1 MDAPT
6 SSRWYGPSTEY
17 GRTSGTGLGRFTRGF
32 APTHEPRSRPNG
44 TPPHWSTTDSK
55 ERTLT
60 GFERGFG
67 CGLSNGYIFSVLD
80 ASRWEGTTVAQERLT
95 QKDFVEPHPWGL
107 AVYWFSLNYQGSA
120 LLTIVVPTA
129 LAQILHAD
137 RTTPLARLVAL
148 SAAISML
155 VPPLLGALSDRR
167 RQHRLVGR
175 RSMVLGGTALNIVG
189 LSWAMRAPSL
199 LALTGGLL
207 LSMFGQ
213 SAALTTYQAML
224 PEVVPPERWGQA
236 SARMGVASLGGT
248 VLGLAVAGLLPLRM
262 VYWAMVGASAVGA
275 LLTAMSVP
283 ELAGPWA
290 VQNPKSEIRH
300 WSRFL
305 WTFAGRFFV
314 LFGQTI
320 LMTFVLYFFSQVLGV
335 RNPGAATAL
344 IAGLALLGAILSSY
358 YAATT
363 SDHVDR
369 ARLVALACLP
379 MAAAVAGF
387 GLFPFPWLVFGL
399 AVVWGIG
406 YGAFLSVD
414 WALALDSIPDLANV
428 ARDLGIWGIAS
439 NLPAVV
445 APIVGGILLGHVHPV
460 TAGYRVLFVAA
471 AVAFLLGAVLVEASR
486 IRVSLV
492 TLLRVTV
499 SYVVVG
505 ILLGYVTLVCRVRT
519 QGLPPT
525 RRRGLLVLTNHSH
538 DLDGMIILAQLFAS
552 APLTARL
559 RAVTSQRLFEPGF
572 LSTIAPGPVRYLVGG
587 FNVGAVLRY
596 LGAIPMENMPLTRPL
611 ASWAYSI
618 LQRHGNVFAS
628 QVFTEQA
635 LQRIPPPR
643 PERLSD
649 LWARGRRPQQGPLF
663 SILSLRTP
671 YREEEHQALRSPITH
686 QMRTIAQAIQ
696 AGDTV
701 YLTPEGKMST
711 TGRLGP
717 FRAVLDTLLQHTQG
731 IALAAIA
738 YDPWTGRRMQVLI
751 HWQSVSP
758 EQDLPSAILAARPVT
773 VSQVLASQLLQHPQG
788 IPETELVEAVRRNA
802 DAFAT
807 ASGSPTHVLVAR
819 TLHRMQRG
827 HLVQGKGGLWQ
838 ALGGRDR
845 HFPLVADALGAQA
858 EQFRATATARR
869 ALAESGDQPTDPQ
882 PNHSGPEPVVH
893 RGSRVDIDA

>member
-1 MDAPT
+1 MVKLPDLGGYSRRGWHRGAPRCQ
-6 SSRWYGPSTEY
+6 SRG
-17 GRTSGTGLGRFTRGF
+17 
-32 APTHEPRSRPNG
+32 APFDR
-44 TPPHWSTTDSK
+44 STTDSK
-55 ERTLT
+55 ERIRI
-60 GFERGFG
+60 GWGRGFG
-67 CGLSNGYIFSVLD
+67 RSLSNGPACSALD
-80 ASRWEGTTVAQERLT
+80 ASRWEGTTVAQEGLT
-95 QKDFVEPHPWGL
+95 QKDFMEPHPWGL

-155 VPPLLGALSDRR
+155 VPPFLGALSDRR

-175 RSMVLGGTALNIVG
+175 RAMVLGGTALNIVG
-189 LSWAMRAPSL
+189 LLWAMRAQSP
-199 LALTGGLL
+199 LALTGGFLL
-207 LSMFGQ
+207 AMFGQ

-224 PEVVPPERWGQA
+224 PEVVPPEHWGRA
-236 SARMGVASLGGT
+236 SGRMGVASLVGT
-248 VLGLAVAGLLPLRM
+248 VFGLAVAGLLPLRV
-262 VYWAMVGASAVGA
+262 VYWAMMGISAIGA
-275 LLTAMSVP
+275 LLTAISVP
-283 ELAGPWA
+283 EWAGPWA
-290 VQNPKSEIRH
+290 AQNPKAEIRH

-314 LFGQTI
+314 LFGQAV

-344 IAGLALLGAILSSY
+344 VAGLSLLGAILSSY

-363 SDHVDR
+363 SDHLDR

-445 APIVGGILLGHVHPV
+445 APVVGGILLGHVHPV

-486 IRVSLV
+486 IRVSLK
-492 TLLRVTV
+492 TLLRVSV

-505 ILLGYVTLVCRVRT
+505 ILRGYVALVCRVRT
-519 QGLPPT
+519 QGLPPAH
-525 RRRGLLVLTNHSH
+525 RRSLLVLTNHSH
-538 DLDGMIILAQLFAS
+538 DLDGVIILSQLFVS
-552 APLTARL
+552 APLAARI
-559 RAVTSQRLFEPGF
+559 RAVTSRRLFEPGF
-572 LSTIAPGPVRYLVGG
+572 LSTIAPGPIRYLIGG
-587 FNVGAVLRY
+587 FNVGAILRY
-596 LGAIPMENMPLTRPL
+596 LGAIPMENMPLARPL
-611 ASWAYSI
+611 ASWAFSV
-618 LQRHGNVFAS
+618 LQRHGNLCAAE
-628 QVFTEQA
+628 VFTEEA
-635 LQRIPPPR
+635 LQRIAPPR
-643 PERLSD
+643 PQRLSD

-671 YREEEHQALRSPITH
+671 YRAEEHQALRGQIAN
-686 QMRTIAQAIQ
+686 QMQTIAEAIQ

-701 YLTPEGKMST
+701 YLTPEGKMSR

-717 FRAVLDTLLQHTQG
+717 FRAVLEALLPHAEG
-731 IALAAIA
+731 MALAAIA
-738 YDPWTGRRMQVLI
+738 YDPWAGRRMEVLL
-751 HWQSVSP
+751 HWQNVSP
-758 EQDLPSAILAARPVT
+758 EQDLPTAMLAARPVT

-788 IPETELVEAVRRNA
+788 ISETELVEAVRRDA
-802 DAFAT
+802 DGCAT
-807 ASGSPTHVLVAR
+807 ACGAPIHLLVAR
-819 TLHRMQRG
+819 TLHRMQRE
-827 HLVQGKGGLWQ
+827 HLIYGKDGFWQ
-838 ALGGRDR
+838 PLGGKDR
-845 HFPLVADALGAQA
+845 HFPLVVDALRAQA
-858 EQFRATATARR
+858 EQFRATMAARR
-869 ALAESGDQPTDPQ
+869 TLAENGNQPT
-882 PNHSGPEPVVH
+882 GPEPPHSNPQPAAH
-893 RGSRVDIDA
+893 RRSGRTNKWDQGTRSAGQ